1 MNMFTF
7 KFEYVEVITSGISSR
22 AQGTLQ
28 QTRAFRFQMSGN
40 LYPNITGV
48 IYNHGNSIYSARYPS
63 ELILLFFILKPNK
76 NKPQPVTSLYIFSS
90 DLTITILLCRTR
102 LQSNENHTAT
112 NIFIAVVTLIENAHL
127 SR

>member
-7 KFEYVEVITSGISSR
+7 KFDYVEVITSGISSR

-28 QTRAFRFQMSGN
+28 QTRAFRFQMSEN

-76 NKPQPVTSLYIFSS
+76 NKPQTFTSLYIY
-90 DLTITILLCRTR
+90 ILLYRTR